1 MLHVRQVRR
10 GDRALWWHQ
19 KTRHRVHHSEAVDAV
34 EDELRA
40 LSTTVVRSELDAG
53 LEPST
58 RGSAADA
65 STAGRKARSAD
76 DLAAG
81 LAGGG
86 EALDALIASGRSRPY
101 PIPGWRRRGAGTW
114 TRFDVS
120 LKTRVGRERRGGQ
133 ARERRAPV
141 GRGAGHLDAVKFL
154 VEEAGTDPAT
164 TSQAGRRAYAGR
176 TALHWAAR
184 NGHVHVMEYLVSDR
198 GVDVDARTA
207 EGTTAFAWACWRG
220 RAGAMRWLVE
230 KGGSQLGA
238 VNAFG
243 CNAAMWVV
251 QGGAGLDA
259 CRYVRSLGV
268 TFRLLNANGHSA
280 VHKAAQ
286 RGRRDVCAWLL
297 GRGGDDGDDGDAD
310 AIVES
315 DAPESDAE
323 AAWARAL
330 VGSAHLA
337 PDNEGFTPADHARLA
352 GDARLAAWLRA
363 RQREASARDRAR
375 FIRDGRDDGND
386 ENDETLAD
394 ESRGNDSVDPR
405 VRDASGVETTY
416 PPATFYGAAAVGDVH
431 LLEEILDTD
440 PYHVNQDNGTGAPL
454 HFAVTYGRVDAVRA
468 LLAGGMRAAVNVNQ
482 QSKAGGFGL
491 TPLHL
496 AATLFRKRRVAAAA
510 RADLAA
516 AEAELASEASVDR
529 SKTGAK
535 EEVKAARAAEKAARK
550 AAHRRAA
557 AARRVLATHGAGA
570 EEARR
575 MYRLLLQSGADPRAV
590 AIAPGPGGVPSA
602 SSRRTWPETTRTPRP
617 RLPRSSRRRRSRS
630 RSRFRGR
637 RGTGARTR
645 PGPSRVRNGGGRGLF
660 TGRRGLF
667 TGVAP
672 GSTTPTTTRPRR
684 LEPMTASPRLTRP
697 PSTRGTRTGSR
708 RSS

>member
-1 MLHVRQVRR
+1 M
-10 GDRALWWHQ
+10 
-19 KTRHRVHHSEAVDAV
+19 
-34 EDELRA
+34 
-40 LSTTVVRSELDAG
+40 
-53 LEPST
+53 
-58 RGSAADA
+58 
-65 STAGRKARSAD
+65 
-76 DLAAG
+76 
-81 LAGGG
+81 
-86 EALDALIASGRSRPY
+86 
-101 PIPGWRRRGAGTW
+101 
-114 TRFDVS
+114 
-120 LKTRVGRERRGGQ
+120 
-133 ARERRAPV
+133 
-141 GRGAGHLDAVKFL
+141 

-184 NGHVHVMEYLVSDR
+184 NGHVHVMEYLVISR

-220 RAGAMRWLVE
+220 RVDAMRWLVE
-230 KGGSQLGA
+230 KGECRFGA
-238 VNAFG
+238 VNTFG

-297 GRGGDDGDDGDAD
+297 GRGGDDDGDDGDAD

-352 GDARLAAWLRA
+352 GDARLATWLRA
-363 RQREASARDRAR
+363 RQREASVRERTR
-375 FIRDGRDDGND
+375 FIRNDGRNDGQ
-386 ENDETLAD
+386 NDETLAAVAD
-394 ESRGNDSVDPR
+394 ESRGNDSVDRR

-454 HFAVTYGRVDAVRA
+454 HFAVTYGRVDAVRE
-468 LLAGGMRAAVNVNQ
+468 LLAGGTRAAVNVNQ
-482 QSKAGGFGL
+482 RSKAGGFGL

-516 AEAELASEASVDR
+516 AEAELASEASVDL
-529 SKTGAK
+529 TGAK
-535 EEVKAARAAEKAARK
+535 EEVIKAFTKEEAKAAKAAEKAARK
-550 AAHRRAA
+550 AAHQRAA
-557 AARRVLATHGAGA
+557 AARKVLATHGCRGRGGEANVPTAASVRRGP
-570 EEARR
+570 ARR
-575 MYRLLLQSGADPRAV
+575 RDRARPRRLHRPRR
-590 AIAPGPGGVPSA
+590 PRGPG
-602 SSRRTWPETTRTPRP
+602 
-617 RLPRSSRRRRSRS
+617 RRRRRRRGRDRRS
-630 RSRFRGR
+630 RVGGDGVGS
-637 RGTGARTR
+637 GAV
-645 PGPSRVRNGGGRGLF
+645 SEGGRGRLERGPGQARRAF
-660 TGRRGLF
+660 ERGVRRGLF

-672 GSTTPTTTRPRR
+672 EEYERR
-684 LEPMTASPRLTRP
+684 
-697 PSTRGTRTGSR
+697 RGRGGWSR
-708 RSS
+708 